1 MPDAGTGCG
10 STDRVGAVPRF
21 AKVYREGWH
30 ALAGLLDN
38 KAAAKLYLFLA
49 EHCGHDNGLVCTYEL
64 LAEETGMSERTIR
77 RAVRYL
83 EDGNHVAALRMGTAR
98 CYVLN
103 PEEVWKTYEDHKR
116 FCAFNARA
124 LVSKRENANLKRRL
138 THFFGSQPDLLDEAA

>member
-1 MPDAGTGCG
+1 
-10 STDRVGAVPRF
+10 VGAVPRF

-138 THFFGSQPDLLDEAA
+138 THFLGSQPDLLDEAA